1 MFNVKNL
8 VYKISDVP
16 STWIFETFC
25 NLKEKL
31 NGQDIKIKSLFNPD
45 ERTPSM
51 CIYMDVKTGDY
62 RFKDFSTGKYGNG
75 IQLVKE
81 LYKTSD
87 YSAFSQL
94 IIDKYNEFVLL
105 NDGNIENKSFTKQSK
120 FKVTN
125 YHIRDW
131 SKEDELFWTKFN
143 IGSKLLNYYNVK
155 PLSSYTISKQTEF
168 GDINLDI
175 AGSNLYGYFKNDQSL
190 YKIYQPKNLDKKF
203 LKVSDY
209 IQGSEQLEKH
219 KYLVITSSLK
229 DIMSIKSLNL
239 KIDIIAP
246 DSENSLIDSK
256 LMKQYIKSY
265 KKVIIIFD
273 NDDAGIESMRK
284 YKEKY
289 KEVEIS
295 LLPMSK
301 DISDSIKNYGVREV
315 KLRLIPIIN
324 SKIQNV

>member
-105 NDGNIENKSFTKQSK
+105 NDGT
-120 FKVTN
+120 V
-125 YHIRDW
+125 
-131 SKEDELFWTKFN
+131 
-143 IGSKLLNYYNVK
+143 
-155 PLSSYTISKQTEF
+155 SYTHLT
-168 GDINLDI
+168 L
-175 AGSNLYGYFKNDQSL
+175 
-190 YKIYQPKNLDKKF
+190 PT
-203 LKVSDY
+203 
-209 IQGSEQLEKH
+209 
-219 KYLVITSSLK
+219 TSR
-229 DIMSIKSLNL
+229 
-239 KIDIIAP
+239 
-246 DSENSLIDSK
+246 
-256 LMKQYIKSY
+256 
-265 KKVIIIFD
+265 V
-273 NDDAGIESMRK
+273 
-284 YKEKY
+284 
-289 KEVEIS
+289 
-295 LLPMSK
+295 
-301 DISDSIKNYGVREV
+301 
-315 KLRLIPIIN
+315 
-324 SKIQNV
+324 